1 MVTTESPLRLIKGV
15 SYTDELF
22 DKYIAQAAHLKI
34 IYDSGQFQ
42 IGILHEESNTFIYLQ
57 TYQLFPADQSPNP
70 VPFLQQIFSI
80 NEKLQNHFAT
90 KTLAFGSLP
99 TTLVPSAFFNEK
111 SAAEYLS
118 LVNHFEN
125 AVAIYE
131 KINEADAYQLAAL
144 PQNWLQS
151 LREWNTGFSIMPPEA
166 CVISYL
172 LKYNSGKMVH
182 LYVHPQ
188 QIDIF
193 YLHEKDLQFAN
204 QFRFHSAEDA
214 LYYVMLI
221 YKQLQLDTELIP
233 LVIYGEIE
241 PKSAIAETLFKYI
254 RNIQFASRNS
264 ERKYSN
270 AFVSPAHY
278 YFNLLAL

>member
-1 MVTTESPLRLIKGV
+1 MATTESPLRLIKGV
-15 SYTDELF
+15 SYTDDLF
-22 DKYIAQAAHLKI
+22 DTYIPQTLHLKI

-57 TYQLFPADQSPNP
+57 TYQLFPGDQRPNP
-70 VPFLQQIFSI
+70 VPFLRQIFLI
-80 NEKLQNHFAT
+80 NEKLQNHFST

-99 TTLVPSAFFNEK
+99 TTLVPSAFFSES

-151 LREWNTGFSIMPPEA
+151 LQEWDAGFILMPAEA

-172 LKYNSGKMVH
+172 LKSNSGEMVH

-193 YLHEKDLQFAN
+193 YLDEKELQFAN

-214 LYYVMLI
+214 VYYVMLI

-241 PKSAIAETLFKYI
+241 MKSAIAETLFKYI
-254 RNIQFASRNS
+254 RNIQFASRNT

-270 AFVSPAHY
+270 ALVSPAHY
-278 YFNLLAL
+278 FFNLLTL